1 MDKKVRVVMRKRTT
15 NVWMVLT
22 MALMA
27 IAGASPA
34 HADQMLVTTVPFD
47 FIVGE
52 TRLPAGD
59 YIVTEMPQEG
69 MVSIARKDRERTAF
83 VLTVRAVFDREA
95 STPELVF
102 ERFGGQH
109 FLSQIIG
116 EGREGREILLT
127 PEIMERELQRVALEE
142 KR

>member
-1 MDKKVRVVMRKRTT
+1 MRTKRTMS
-15 NVWMVLT
+15 VWMVLT

-52 TRLPAGD
+52 ARLPAGD

>member
-1 MDKKVRVVMRKRTT
+1 MTKRTT
-15 NVWMVLT
+15 TKVWMVLT
-22 MALMA
+22 LALMG
-27 IAGASPA
+27 IAGASTA
-34 HADQMLVTTVPFD
+34 RADQMLVTRVPFD
-47 FIVGE
+47 FIVGD

-59 YIVTEMPQEG
+59 YIVTEMPQDG
-69 MVSIARKDRERTAF
+69 MVSIASKDRERTAF

-116 EGREGREILLT
+116 ERNEGREILLT
-127 PEIMERELQRVALEE
+127 PEIMERELQRVELDE

>member
-1 MDKKVRVVMRKRTT
+1 MRKRTT

-52 TRLPAGD
+52 ARLPAGD

-83 VLTVRAVFDREA
+83 VLTVRAIFDREA

-116 EGREGREILLT
+116 ERNEGREILLT
-127 PEIMERELQRVALEE
+127 PEIMARELQRVGLEA